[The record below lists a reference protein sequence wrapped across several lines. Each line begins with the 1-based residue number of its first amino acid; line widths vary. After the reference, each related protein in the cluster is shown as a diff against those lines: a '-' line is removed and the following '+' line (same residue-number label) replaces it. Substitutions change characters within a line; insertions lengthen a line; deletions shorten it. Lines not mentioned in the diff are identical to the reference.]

1 MDIPRGKPRAD
12 NGEEFAGKKS
22 AARAFILLKIRT
34 VAIVKPEKPPRA
46 CNGNCYAHVCVFHRV
61 SLCVHGVDGKENQ
74 IPAVGFQRIAVGGQ
88 DKRRSIAEGI
98 VLIRGNAGSVLIIGN
113 RAD

>member
-1 MDIPRGKPRAD
+1 M
-12 NGEEFAGKKS
+12 
-22 AARAFILLKIRT
+22 
-34 VAIVKPEKPPRA
+34 
-46 CNGNCYAHVCVFHRV
+46 
-61 SLCVHGVDGKENQ
+61 DGKENQ